1 VPDKEGLLFRSRHG
15 TPLWSSW
22 FYDSVWRPAV
32 VAAGL
37 PPGTR
42 FHELRHFYASAL
54 IRSGESVKTVQA
66 ALGHATAVETL
77 ETYASLWPDAPERTR
92 AAVDAL
98 FSPAMGDC
106 RQPGLHAAG
115 GLHTARDDAM
125 GV

>member
-1 VPDKEGLLFRSRHG
+1 MLCEMRWGG
-15 TPLWSSW
+15 W
-22 FYDSVWRPAV
+22 FYQWVWQPAV
-32 VAAGL
+32 IAADL

-42 FHELRHFYASAL
+42 FHEMRHFYASAL

-98 FSPAMGDC
+98 FGPAMGGD
-106 RQPGLHAAG
+106 RKQPGLHTAD
-115 GLHTARDDAM
+115 GL
-125 GV
+125 